1 MGVNKTR
8 RKYWIRI
15 IYSICCFVIAAASAA
30 VLWYYNVGIG
40 WDPGYFGTKPL
51 ILISIMYTL
60 LYFFFARIYN
70 ALIIGNYRLTEL
82 AFSQLLSFS
91 FSDAIYFVAAF
102 FWFHN
107 FQRIHLSLFLLALVL
122 QTLSAGV
129 LAFVFNRL
137 FAYYDEP
144 RKVIIINGSGDYDDL
159 VGKMNRYHHRYQI
172 LACLEETEDIDVL
185 KKWILDA
192 EDIYLF
198 NINRALQNRLVRYC
212 RQQGK
217 KIHVSLDVDDL
228 ILTEFELSH
237 FFDTPFLH
245 NRYSSVK
252 WYYPFVKRAGD
263 IVIALILLII
273 TLPVLLITV
282 IAIKA
287 CDRGPVLYCQ
297 ERLTKGG
304 RVFTIYKFRSMYVD
318 SEDRP
323 RLAERNDSRITP
335 VGSFIRKFRIDELPQ
350 LLNVLKGDMSMVG
363 PRPERPEIAAEYAET
378 IEDFPLRLAVP
389 AGITGYAQVYGLYST
404 SPMDKLKLDLIYI
417 ANRSVLLD
425 SKLLFHTFKIVFK
438 PESSEGV

>member
-1 MGVNKTR
+1 MSNNKK
-8 RKYWIRI
+8 RKYYIRI

-30 VLWYYNVGIG
+30 ALWYYNVGIG

-91 FSDAIYFVAAF
+91 FSDAVYFVAAF

-107 FQRIHLSLFLLALVL
+107 LQRIHLSLFLFALVL
-122 QTLSAGV
+122 QTLSATF
-129 LAFVFNRL
+129 LAFVCNRL

-144 RKVIIINGSGDYDDL
+144 RRVIIIYGGGNYDDL
-159 VGKMNRYHHRYQI
+159 VVKMNRYRHRYQI
-172 LACLEETEDIDVL
+172 LGCFEESEDINVL
-185 KKWILDA
+185 KKRILDG

-198 NINRALQNRLVRYC
+198 NIERGLQNRLIRYC
-212 RQQGK
+212 RQQDK

-228 ILTEFELSH
+228 ILQGYELSH

-245 NRYSSVK
+245 NRNSSVQ
-252 WYYPFVKRAGD
+252 WYYPIVKRAGD
-263 IVIALILLII
+263 ILIALILLVI

-282 IAIKA
+282 IAIKV
-287 CDRGPVLYCQ
+287 CDGGPVLYCQ
-297 ERLTKGG
+297 NRLTKGG
-304 RVFTIYKFRSMYVD
+304 RIFTIYKFRSMYVD
-318 SEDRP
+318 SEDSP
-323 RLAERNDSRITP
+323 RLAEKNDSRITP
-335 VGSFIRKFRIDELPQ
+335 VGSIIRKFRIDELPQ

-363 PRPERPEIAAEYAET
+363 PRPERPEIAEEYAKV

-404 SPMDKLKLDLIYI
+404 TPLDKLKLDLLYI
-417 ANRSVLLD
+417 ADRSVLLD
-425 SKLLFHTFKIVFK
+425 SKLLFHTVKIVFK

>member
-1 MGVNKTR
+1 MSINKK
-8 RKYWIRI
+8 RKYYIRI

-30 VLWYYNVGIG
+30 ALWYYNVGIG

-70 ALIIGNYRLTEL
+70 ALIVGNYRLTEL

-91 FSDAIYFVAAF
+91 FSDAVYFVAAF

-107 FQRIHLSLFLLALVL
+107 LQRIHLSLFLFALVL
-122 QTLSAGV
+122 QTLSAAS

-144 RKVIIINGSGDYDDL
+144 RRVIIIYGGGNYDDL
-159 VGKMNRYHHRYQI
+159 VEKMNRYRHRYQI
-172 LACLEETEDIDVL
+172 LGCFEESEDINVL
-185 KKWILDA
+185 KKRILDG

-198 NINRALQNRLVRYC
+198 NIERGLQNRLIRYC
-212 RQQGK
+212 RQQDK

-228 ILTEFELSH
+228 ILQGYELSH

-245 NRYSSVK
+245 NRNSSVQ
-252 WYYPFVKRAGD
+252 WYYPIVKRTGD
-263 IVIALILLII
+263 ILIALILLVI
-273 TLPVLLITV
+273 TLPVLLVTV
-282 IAIKA
+282 IAIKV

-297 ERLTKGG
+297 NRLTKGG
-304 RVFTIYKFRSMYVD
+304 RIFTIYKFRSMYVD
-318 SEDRP
+318 SEDSP
-323 RLAERNDSRITP
+323 RLAEKNDSRITP
-335 VGSFIRKFRIDELPQ
+335 VGSIIRKFRIDELPQ

-363 PRPERPEIAAEYAET
+363 PRPERPEIAEEYAKA

-404 SPMDKLKLDLIYI
+404 TPLDKLKLDLLYI
-417 ANRSVLLD
+417 ADRSVLLD
-425 SKLLFHTFKIVFK
+425 SKLLFHTVKIVFK

>member
-1 MGVNKTR
+1 MSINKK
-8 RKYWIRI
+8 RKYYIRI

-30 VLWYYNVGIG
+30 ALWYYNVGIG

-70 ALIIGNYRLTEL
+70 ALIVGNYRLTEL

-91 FSDAIYFVAAF
+91 FSDAVYFVAAF

-107 FQRIHLSLFLLALVL
+107 LQRIHLSLFLFALVL
-122 QTLSAGV
+122 QTLSAAS

-144 RKVIIINGSGDYDDL
+144 RRVIIIYGGGNYDDL
-159 VGKMNRYHHRYQI
+159 VEKMNRYRHRYQI
-172 LACLEETEDIDVL
+172 LGCFEESEDINVL
-185 KKWILDA
+185 KKRILDG

-198 NINRALQNRLVRYC
+198 NIERGLQNRLIRYC
-212 RQQGK
+212 RQQDK

-228 ILTEFELSH
+228 ILQGYELSH
-237 FFDTPFLH
+237 FFDTPFLD
-245 NRYSSVK
+245 NRNSSVQ
-252 WYYPFVKRAGD
+252 WYYPIVKRTGD
-263 IVIALILLII
+263 ILIALILLVI
-273 TLPVLLITV
+273 TLPVLLVTV
-282 IAIKA
+282 IAIKV

-297 ERLTKGG
+297 NRLTKGG
-304 RVFTIYKFRSMYVD
+304 RIFTIYKFRSMYVD
-318 SEDRP
+318 SEDSP
-323 RLAERNDSRITP
+323 RLAEKNDSRITP
-335 VGSFIRKFRIDELPQ
+335 VGSIIRKFRIDELPQ

-363 PRPERPEIAAEYAET
+363 PRPERPEIAEEYAKA

-404 SPMDKLKLDLIYI
+404 TPLDKLKLDLLYI
-417 ANRSVLLD
+417 ADRSVLLD
-425 SKLLFHTFKIVFK
+425 SKLLFHTVKIVFK